1 MLYLLMEIKGQN
13 VYTLETVHGM
23 VKESLHD
30 YYLPETEE
38 KILLSLNYLHH
49 VGLIIFINTPKGSWV
64 VFKKQAL
71 LAEVNGK
78 IFASKTFK
86 PSATGENNFL
96 YLFDTVYYCKV
107 VYFFCRNCFPDVF
120 LSTLST
126 VRPQNVTGISNF
138 IGAM

>member
-23 VKESLHD
+23 IKESLHD

-49 VGLIIFINTPKGSWV
+49 VGLIIFINTLKGSWV

-86 PSATGENNFL
+86 PSATGISIISSICL
-96 YLFDTVYYCKV
+96 MQYITAMLFISFVGIVSQKS
-107 VYFFCRNCFPDVF
+107 FCQLFP
-120 LSTLST
+120 
-126 VRPQNVTGISNF
+126 
-138 IGAM
+138 